1 MLRKNGKI
9 FLIFFFIL
17 FIIFLGVIVYNLT
30 IDQYTGWS
38 SWLFGTSVAPIRE
51 GYSLVGPF
59 PTNLTTFD
67 SAQNTLNSA
76 NTNAAYAA
84 YLAANPNPQGTT
96 LTNVDFSTPAGFADF
111 QNDNYSVF
119 CSNWGMY
126 SNYPANASQYPGLQ
140 PYMPQGMQYNSG
152 TRAAI
157 NDCLYDQRIAVLNKC
172 LDASAAL
179 AQYAPYM
186 SPATVSS
193 YQSQINTNIPP
204 GVLYNNGG
212 MQYWSWPSNYGG
224 QEVDIAQ
231 PLIYG
236 GSGWQWYTGYWDQ
249 SHFTIGSMLP
259 QMQTSWTACDN
270 IQTQIMTD
278 TINNCS
284 LPQSII
290 TTDSICGIDTALA
303 AMQAQCE
310 IAKTYATNASDTNS
324 ANLFQSYI
332 DYNPVNPANQTLGE
346 IQQNIANYQT
356 ECTTAY
362 NDCTYTYNGSL
373 MTQLDT
379 SGIFQ
384 CIDNN
389 PAWAASYTWESTN
402 SVCEQAL
409 SDANMAGDSS
419 GASQINEYLQ
429 NITTPSLIGTGG
441 TINYLAAVSNTL
453 STVTQQCN
461 SKIQMY
467 NQWDALELAAQS
479 SPCMPEEPIASTSDQ
494 TLNGLVQ
501 QWNVSTL
508 GYLNELQANLEAVQ
522 EYLANTPNV
531 LSIDKNIGFSVA
543 GSNPIFTITGIP
555 PNQVLNASVPG
566 GIDGP
571 VGPVGPVG
579 GSGKPGQNGQM
590 GSSGSVGKWEIPIQ
604 YYYGDS
610 ASQPNTAKT

>member
-1 MLRKNGKI
+1 
-9 FLIFFFIL
+9 
-17 FIIFLGVIVYNLT
+17 
-30 IDQYTGWS
+30 
-38 SWLFGTSVAPIRE
+38 
-51 GYSLVGPF
+51 
-59 PTNLTTFD
+59 
-67 SAQNTLNSA
+67 
-76 NTNAAYAA
+76 
-84 YLAANPNPQGTT
+84 
-96 LTNVDFSTPAGFADF
+96 
-111 QNDNYSVF
+111 
-119 CSNWGMY
+119 
-126 SNYPANASQYPGLQ
+126 
-140 PYMPQGMQYNSG
+140 
-152 TRAAI
+152 
-157 NDCLYDQRIAVLNKC
+157 
-172 LDASAAL
+172 
-179 AQYAPYM
+179 
-186 SPATVSS
+186 
-193 YQSQINTNIPP
+193 
-204 GVLYNNGG
+204 